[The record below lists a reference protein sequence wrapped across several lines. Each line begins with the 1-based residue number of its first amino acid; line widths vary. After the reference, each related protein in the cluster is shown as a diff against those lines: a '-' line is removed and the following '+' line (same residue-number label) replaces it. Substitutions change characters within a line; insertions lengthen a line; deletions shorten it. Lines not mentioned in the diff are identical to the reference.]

1 MLHHKFPT
9 KSPISNFQMSPAACT
24 ARAGHTVA
32 QNRLCEMCAGT
43 VPRARVAAKLFIEEE
58 HYDDTSIR
66 ADLNTI

>member
-1 MLHHKFPT
+1 
-9 KSPISNFQMSPAACT
+9 MSPAACT
-24 ARAGHTVA
+24 ARAGHTMA